1 MSRFKKQ
8 IFLLTLL
15 CIVNNSESELG
26 RTCRNSRSCGYSVT
40 LVEEEFCVDGICRC
54 NPDYEVQYSSVL
66 NPRCENIFLSLNMFV
81 KGCKEKKCGE
91 NEYCMERPSPFTG
104 INSKQIKCMCNPG
117 FLRINSACREASHQK
132 VLERCYIPENGTVKS
147 CDVNGNS
154 FCKDGICVCFESYFA
169 NVTSGKCEPKGYYMK
184 AHNLDEYRVRP
195 HEYCLKESDCISG
208 LECSNYQCE
217 CPQPCKY
224 NETAEICDCGVIEK
238 PPAPGITWPVIVGVL
253 LGLCIVAFWYR
264 TIKKMIKKYAKKK
277 NASHN
282 EVTATEETRP
292 TYALQPMSPRHESA
306 GNATSRELTYPVASP
321 EKRSGELTYPVDIP
335 EKRSLLPAGTNSEGN
350 AYIPPPQPSQYGFST
365 PYVSS
370 ALPPV
375 SPGAP
380 PPYSLLPSAAD
391 SPPPYSLNPQEG
403 SFNASIPDFSTP
415 SSLPYPCNA
424 ATPIPAVVGPANPTG
439 SYGMTAP
446 ALNPSTALPY
456 PYNPT
461 TPNPDAYG
469 SANPTGSDSP
479 TAPVL
484 NPSTVLPYPLSPT
497 ISGPMSATP
506 SVPSAPP
513 YALGSNSASAPKQ
526 D

>member
-26 RTCRNSRSCGYSVT
+26 RTCSNPRPCEYSVA
-40 LVEEEFCVDGICRC
+40 LVKKELCVDGICRC
-54 NPDYEVQYSSVL
+54 NPDYEVQYSSLL
-66 NPRCENIFLSLNMFV
+66 NPRCEHMSLSLDIFD
-81 KGCKEKKCGE
+81 KSCEQKKCGE
-91 NEYCMERPSPFTG
+91 NEYCMERPTPYVSTYLYS
-104 INSKQIKCMCNPG
+104 NEIKCMCNPG
-117 FLRINSACREASHQK
+117 FLRIDLDCREASHQK

-169 NVTSGKCEPKGYYMK
+169 NVTSGKCEPKANYMK
-184 AHNLDEYRVRP
+184 AHNLTEYHVRP
-195 HEYCLKESDCISG
+195 HEYCYRDSDCISG
-208 LECSNYQCE
+208 LECSNYLCE
-217 CPQPCKY
+217 CPRPCKY

-238 PPAPGITWPVIVGVL
+238 PPAAGITGPAIVGVL

-277 NASHN
+277 NASQN

-306 GNATSRELTYPVASP
+306 GNATSGELTYPIDIP
-321 EKRSGELTYPVDIP
+321 EKRSGELTYPIDIP
-335 EKRSLLPAGTNSEGN
+335 EKRSLLPVGTNSEGN

-365 PYVSS
+365 PHVSS
-370 ALPPV
+370 ASPPV

-415 SSLPYPCNA
+415 NSLPYPCN
-424 ATPIPAVVGPANPTG
+424 PA
-439 SYGMTAP
+439 
-446 ALNPSTALPY
+446 
-456 PYNPT
+456 